1 MTRKDIKDVSISIKQ
16 ISGKIYSI
24 RGYKIML
31 DRDLAE
37 LYGVETALLKRAVR
51 RNRDRFPSDFMFEL
65 SKSELDDLR
74 YQFGTSRWG
83 GTRYSP
89 FAFTEQG
96 VAMLSSVLNSERA
109 IQVNIQIMR
118 TFTQLRNMLATH
130 EDLKHKIEA
139 MEEKYDEQFRIVFEA
154 ITQLLEVDQKPKK
167 KIGYLKERQAKYG
180 KKSRRN

>member
-1 MTRKDIKDVSISIKQ
+1 
-16 ISGKIYSI
+16 
-24 RGYKIML
+24 
-31 DRDLAE
+31 
-37 LYGVETALLKRAVR
+37 
-51 RNRDRFPSDFMFEL
+51 MFEL
-65 SKSELDDLR
+65 TKSEFENWR

-96 VAMLSSVLNSERA
+96 VAMLSSVINSERA

-130 EDLKHKIEA
+130 DDLKCKIEA

-154 ITQLLEVDQKPKK
+154 IQQLLEEDQKPKK

-180 KKSRRN
+180 KKGRTN